1 MSLFPAPP
9 AAAEYAPFY
18 HTYVKLIASDPL
30 EALRRQPQEL
40 RQLLTGLT
48 EEQGTFRYAPGKWS
62 IKENLVHVLDTER
75 IFAYRALR
83 IGRGDTTPLPGFEQD
98 DYVPASGADARTLAD
113 ILREYDTVRAASL
126 SLLETFPAEAVGRLG
141 TASGQPVS
149 VRALAYIMPGHEAHH
164 LNLLRERYLPGL
176 SEAGLQ

>member
-1 MSLFPAPP
+1 MSLFLTPP
-9 AAAEYAPFY
+9 AAPEYAPFY
-18 HTYVKLIASDPL
+18 HTYVKLITGDPL

-40 RQLLTGLT
+40 RQLLAGLT
-48 EEQGTFRYAPGKWS
+48 EEQTLFRYAPGKWS
-62 IKENLVHVLDTER
+62 IKENLVHMLDTER

-98 DYVPASGADARTLAD
+98 DYVPASGADARPLAD
-113 ILREYDTVRAASL
+113 ILGEYDNVRAATL
-126 SLLETFPAEAVGRLG
+126 SLLESFTAEAVGRLG

-149 VRALAYIMPGHEAHH
+149 VRALAYILPGHEAHH

-176 SEAGLQ
+176 Q

>member
-1 MSLFPAPP
+1 MSPLLTPP
-9 AAAEYAPFY
+9 AAIEYAPYY
-18 HTYVKLIASDPL
+18 HTYVKLIAGDPL
-30 EALRRQPQEL
+30 EALRRQPREL
-40 RQLLTGLT
+40 RQLLAGLT

-62 IKENLVHVLDTER
+62 IKENLVHMLDTER

-98 DYVPASGADARTLAD
+98 DYVPVSGADSRSFAGILA
-113 ILREYDTVRAASL
+113 EYDAVRAATL
-126 SLLETFPAEAVGRLG
+126 SLLEAFTAEAVARQG

-149 VRALAYIMPGHEAHH
+149 VRALAYILPGHEAHH

-176 SEAGLQ
+176 Q